1 MHAAPRRRFRPGLAA
16 ILFTAFFLP
25 LLLVLGT
32 WQVNRAAAK
41 QALFDDFAAGGEA
54 VALGEDPGRLDALRR
69 YTPLEATGSYMPQRQ
84 FLLDNMVRDGQ
95 AGYRVLTPLR
105 LDENTAVLVDRGW
118 VARDFSQGALPDIDV
133 DAQERTVSGKLD
145 RLPRPG
151 IALDAELEPG
161 WPKVVQFPTFDEL
174 SGELELRL
182 VPGLLLLDASDPDGF
197 RRDWRPSDFGPER
210 HIGYAVQWFAL
221 ALTLVIMFLAWSF
234 RKTD

>member
-1 MHAAPRRRFRPGLAA
+1 MNAASRRRFRPGLAA

-25 LLLVLGT
+25 LLLALGS
-32 WQVNRAAAK
+32 WQVNRAIEK
-41 QALFDDFAAGGEA
+41 QALFDDFAAGGDA
-54 VALGEDPGRLDALRR
+54 VALGEDAGRLDALRR
-69 YTPLEATGSYMPQRQ
+69 YTPLQATGTYMPQRQ

-105 LDENTAVLVDRGW
+105 LDEDTAMLVDRGW
-118 VARDFSQGALPDIDV
+118 VVRDFSQAALPVIDV
-133 DAQERTVSGKLD
+133 GAQKRTLTGKLD

-151 IALDAELEPG
+151 IALNAELAPG

-174 SGELELRL
+174 SEALGLRL
-182 VPGLLLLDASDPDGF
+182 APGVLLLDASEPDGF

-221 ALTLVIMFLAWSF
+221 ALTLVILFLVWSF